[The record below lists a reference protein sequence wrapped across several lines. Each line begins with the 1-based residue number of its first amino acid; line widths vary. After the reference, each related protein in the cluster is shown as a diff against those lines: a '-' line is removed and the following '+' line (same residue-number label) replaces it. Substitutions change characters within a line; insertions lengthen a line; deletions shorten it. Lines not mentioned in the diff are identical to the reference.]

1 MPNKNKKQLTAR
13 ECIAIAKKC
22 RKRIAF
28 GQGMMYG
35 VKQDR
40 CGENAY
46 AHGEEIVRKHKARLA
61 EVLKILSTHQT
72 IDDDYETN

>member
-28 GQGMMYG
+28 GQGMMYVCNQTRPLWRERIRPRRGNCPQTQSPIGRG
-35 VKQDR
+35 VKNFINPSNN
-40 CGENAY
+40 GE
-46 AHGEEIVRKHKARLA
+46 
-61 EVLKILSTHQT
+61 
-72 IDDDYETN
+72 

>member
-72 IDDDYETN
+72 MENDDE

>member
-28 GQGMMYG
+28 GQGMMYAI
-35 VKQDR
+35 KKDR

-46 AHGEEIVRKHKARLA
+46 AHGEEIVRKHKARLT

-72 IDDDYETN
+72 MENDDE